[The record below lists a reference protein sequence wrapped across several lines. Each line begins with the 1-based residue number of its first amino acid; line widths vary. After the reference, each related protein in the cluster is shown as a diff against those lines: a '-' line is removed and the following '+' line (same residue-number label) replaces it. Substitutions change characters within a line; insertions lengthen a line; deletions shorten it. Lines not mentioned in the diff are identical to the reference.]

1 MLTDKEMLYIA
12 ERYLRKLREIGDN
25 TIEPMIYADHT
36 IKKPYGNIYSFNSKE
51 YILTGDFKYALAGN
65 APFLVEKKTGRVVS
79 FGTAG
84 ILENEIKSYE
94 NGTLST
100 ALDTYWY
107 PDEDRFDYK

>member
-1 MLTDKEMLYIA
+1 MLTDQEMLAIA
-12 ERYLRKLREIGDN
+12 ERFIRRIVDKS
-25 TIEPMIYADHT
+25 IEPMLYDDI
-36 IKKPYGNIYSFNSKE
+36 IKKTYGNIYSFDSKE
-51 YILTGDFKYALAGN
+51 YILTGNFNKSLMGGG
-65 APFLVEKKTGRVVS
+65 PFLVEKESGRVVG

-84 ILENEIKSYE
+84 ILENEIKAYE